1 MLRIRFSRVG
11 KKNAPS
17 FRLVLTPKQSPPK
30 GKFLEILG
38 FYNPRTKE
46 KGVQKERVLHWIKEG
61 AQPSDTAHNFLI
73 REGVIEGKKLSVHS
87 TAKRK
92 KSEEAS
98 AAKEETPKEEESSAK
113 EETPAAEEAPNP
125 ETDQP
130 SDEAKDESP
139 AEESSHEEPKEEI
152 DKE

>member
-98 AAKEETPKEEESSAK
+98 AAKEETP
-113 EETPAAEEAPNP
+113 AAEEAPNP